1 MWRHTEAVLTYESA
15 SQAYRLGERQADIK
29 RGHIVHL
36 TPVRLLSRSAAESK
50 SNPKL
55 RYEQKC

>member
-1 MWRHTEAVLTYESA
+1 MWRHAEAILAYKLA
-15 SQAYRLGERQADIK
+15 SQAYPLGERQADIK
-29 RGHIVHL
+29 RGHMLHL

-55 RYEQKC
+55 RY